1 MSQRQIQ
8 CSFFLSTVMGYA
20 FNNSVFISYFSL
32 DMLRRAAMTLLNL
45 ARHSDNRPLF
55 VQHEPRLLQLVMSQI
70 LEQKVAA
77 MVAQVLYQC
86 STPDSNSSSQCS
98 QQKYLYASNMDTFYT
113 PLFSR
118 SRNPPQSHVG

>member
-1 MSQRQIQ
+1 MSIANNHGFSVLRENPEA
-8 CSFFLSTVMGYA
+8 MGT
-20 FNNSVFISYFSL
+20 SL

-45 ARHSDNRPLF
+45 ARHPDNRPLF

-77 MVAQVLYQC
+77 MVAQVMYQC
-86 STPDSNSSSQCS
+86 STPDGISS
-98 QQKYLYASNMDTFYT
+98 QKYLYTSNTDTFYT

-118 SRNPPQSHVG
+118 NRNVPQSHVG

>member
-1 MSQRQIQ
+1 MSIANNHGFAVLRDNPEA
-8 CSFFLSTVMGYA
+8 MGT
-20 FNNSVFISYFSL
+20 SL

-45 ARHSDNRPLF
+45 ARHPDNRSLF

-86 STPDSNSSSQCS
+86 STPDATCS
-98 QQKYLYASNMDTFYT
+98 QKYLYASNLDTFYT

-118 SRNPPQSHVG
+118 SRSYPQPHHHMSQPSAF